1 MKRKTYN
8 NVLKAGKLIQKK
20 GYEEK
25 EALELA
31 VQKFDQLKS
40 LNNNMP
46 VEWLIDKM
54 PNKNIEADNMTYTEF
69 LSNID
74 KYVGYVVEFKT
85 RFKSNGKIFTSQ
97 RYVWDNKEFGA
108 LKPDSL
114 IEVLSVKVLYKKETK
129 RTESGINY

>member
-8 NVLKAGKLIQKK
+8 NVLRAGKLIQKK

-54 PNKNIEADNMTYTEF
+54 ANKK
-69 LSNID
+69 LS
-74 KYVGYVVEFKT
+74 
-85 RFKSNGKIFTSQ
+85 R
-97 RYVWDNKEFGA
+97 
-108 LKPDSL
+108 
-114 IEVLSVKVLYKKETK
+114 EV
-129 RTESGINY
+129 